1 MTQAEVQLGVDAAFV
16 LGNGPSLGKIDLAA
30 LSPYRTIG
38 MNAAYRHWERIGWRP
53 TDYACLDLVVGLS
66 HIEGIRTLIREA
78 RTGIASDV
86 RPIQRF
92 LLRQNLIDALG
103 SDADDE
109 RIVNFDTLRLSTP
122 ILQITPVTTG
132 SHALLWASLEGGNPV
147 VLLGIDGNYV
157 ELVDGAKR
165 RSGIVLEISEQ
176 KANPNYFFE
185 DYQRPGDLYNV
196 PNPLPNLHLE
206 AWYHAASALADRTTV
221 VNGNLNSEVRNFP
234 FVDPSELIAT
244 GSTVAVASE
253 IAGLQPAARVS
264 SSHLM
269 AEALRIFRNN
279 PLIFLAP
286 GIAALLAPA
295 FWALGTPALAIFM
308 IAVMLAAL
316 ITLQLHFGL
325 RRSGSK
331 SDASD
336 MALLLGE
343 FARQSRIRRGD
354 NTRD

>member
-1 MTQAEVQLGVDAAFV
+1 MTPADVQLGANTAFV

-78 RTGIASDV
+78 RTGIAGDFH
-86 RPIQRF
+86 PIQRF

-103 SDADDE
+103 NDADDE
-109 RIVNFDTLRLSTP
+109 RIVNFDALRLSTP
-122 ILQITPVTTG
+122 ILQINPVTTG
-132 SHALLWASLEGGNPV
+132 SHALLWASLEGGNPI
-147 VLLGIDGNYV
+147 VLLGIDGKYV
-157 ELVDGAKR
+157 ELVDGSKR
-165 RSGIVLEISEQ
+165 RGGIVLEISEQ

-185 DYQRPGDLYNV
+185 DYQRPGDLYNE
-196 PNPLPNLHLE
+196 PNPRPNLHLE
-206 AWYHAASALADRTTV
+206 AWYHAASALDGRTTV
-221 VNGNLNSEVRNFP
+221 VNGNRNSEVRNFQ
-234 FVDPSELIAT
+234 FVDPTELIT
-244 GSTVAVASE
+244 KGSTRTLASE
-253 IAGLQPAARVS
+253 TSAMPSAPQGS
-264 SSHLM
+264 SSHFV
-269 AEALRIFRNN
+269 AEALRIYRAN
-279 PLIFLAP
+279 PLIFLGP

-295 FWALGTPALAIFM
+295 FWALGAPTLAILM

-316 ITLQLHFGL
+316 ITLQLHFGP
-325 RRSGSK
+325 RRSGAN

-343 FARQSRIRRGD
+343 FARQSRIRR
-354 NTRD
+354 RDTD